1 MKYMP
6 KVLQNNCKKYICN
19 FLKVFKYF
27 SEIFAEISAKSP
39 PPPSVLYV
47 TLFLSLCLYLSL
59 QQNWGGGGSIF
70 GAEMLK
76 IVSSSMETLSM
87 YSGPTFSRP
96 HFPTFY
102 H

>member
-27 SEIFAEISAKSP
+27 SEIFADFLSLLP
-39 PPPSVLYV
+39 LPHLYV